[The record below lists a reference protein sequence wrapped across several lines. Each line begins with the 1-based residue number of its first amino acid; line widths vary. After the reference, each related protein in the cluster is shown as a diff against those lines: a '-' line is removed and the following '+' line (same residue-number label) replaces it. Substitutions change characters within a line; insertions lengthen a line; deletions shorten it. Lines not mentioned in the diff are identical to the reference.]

1 MRKILIFFLGAI
13 IIFFTLDLEKL
24 DDLTSKIS
32 IKHLIDSFKKE
43 VFENNIKIK
52 EVVILNT
59 INLEKKR
66 ILEGF
71 EIDWNQNIFEI
82 DLQNLKKKLLNIKEI
97 KSVKIKKKIG
107 GKLEIYIVEKIPF
120 MYWEINGLKRIIS
133 NDGQVLNFP
142 NFNEKLLSVKGK
154 NANIK
159 VKSLI
164 DKIKKNNFVVS
175 QFLKAEYISNYRWDI
190 YLKENILV
198 RLPFENLTNS
208 IRLLDEM
215 IKNNNFNNRN
225 YSVID
230 MRVNGKVFFK

>member
-59 INLEKKR
+59 TNLEKKR

-82 DLQNLKKKLLNIKEI
+82 DLQNIKKKLLNIKEI

-154 NANIK
+154 NANKK